1 MAKSHPRGIILALV
15 FFVLLLTI
23 GCATPRAY
31 IGVEL
36 DEFNLVKNESLL
48 ATVRISCS
56 RSPAS
61 FSTNLDSNLREI
73 LSKEGKFSSLVLSTQ
88 SLVLVR

>member
-1 MAKSHPRGIILALV
+1 MILLH
-15 FFVLLLTI
+15 
-23 GCATPRAY
+23 
-31 IGVEL
+31 
-36 DEFNLVKNESLL
+36 FNLVKNESLL

-73 LSKEGKFSSLVLSTQ
+73 LSKEGIVLARRTVAKYRKMENIPSSFARKRRNVIAGAI
-88 SLVLVR
+88 